1 VRVRTIDDSFD
12 YSRGHS
18 GHNDNFSKLF
28 ENLKNAILNK
38 DTHRPSL
45 VEVNILRWMCRED

>member
-1 VRVRTIDDSFD
+1 VRTVDDSFD

-28 ENLKNAILNK
+28 ENLQNAILNK

-45 VEVNILRWMCRED
+45 VDVNILRWMYRED